1 MNSIHRLSRFRN
13 HTRRIFTVL
22 LFLICLTACC
32 ANAASELRLFF
43 PGEPD
48 SYLVVDA
55 QNHWGIQDAQG
66 NWIMKSEDALVP
78 QTSGL
83 SIVML
88 PFEGFTEGVGWFAHE
103 DRAGLIS
110 ADGEIILPPEYEL
123 RQVFLIDEA
132 LPKAFCDSTAIARK
146 DGVDHLI
153 DTRGRI
159 LDDLNAD
166 QIVPVDDTDRV
177 WYRKNDQIGI
187 TRRNG
192 QVITAPLYLSCIDSP
207 KNDAIAAQTETG
219 WGLLSENGAPLT
231 DFTYDSIEASG
242 QSGIFIVE
250 KDNRYGLL
258 GKDGREITAIDFNEI
273 SRFSEGFA
281 AAFQDSG
288 AGWINTAGEFIFE
301 IRFDDTRNF
310 HCGYAIFTK
319 RGKCGVIAADGRET
333 VPPIYQHIFAM
344 GYYAKAN
351 LDGQDIII
359 DLRSGTELIRMDE
372 NTLSALDS
380 NGGLYI
386 QDTDGIYQQ
395 YRIRNGST
403 EQVSTLRGLRELTDV
418 LENASVPA
426 SFPAELDS
434 STYLCTERGLPQKET
449 LLNKWVNGRALEI
462 TPVALDAIA
471 FAVNADNPISSL
483 SSEEIR
489 SIYAGKI
496 STWSQLGP
504 TYDADCIPSSPESN
518 EITDEPSAWLSRFM
532 NGKPLRTLPYAEI
545 IFDVSRWQPY
555 VNLPGAIGVGYASKI
570 AAKEDIKWIALDG
583 VAPTAAN
590 IRGNAYP
597 YVETLYLVTENGAD
611 DPNSA
616 ILREWLLSDDGQRF
630 LESCGY
636 TALREVK

>member
-1 MNSIHRLSRFRN
+1 MKKRKI
-13 HTRRIFTVL
+13 
-22 LFLICLTACC
+22 LFLFAFLLLILICATACC

-66 NWIMKSEDALVP
+66 NWIMKSEDVLVP
-78 QTSGL
+78 KTSGF
-83 SIVML
+83 SVVML

-103 DRAGLIS
+103 NRAGLIR

-123 RQVFLIDEA
+123 KQVFLIDEA
-132 LPKAFCDSTAIARK
+132 RPEAFCDGTAIARK

-153 DTRGRI
+153 DTQGRI
-159 LDDLNAD
+159 LDDLNVD
-166 QIVPVDDTDRV
+166 QIVSVDDTDRV

-187 TRRNG
+187 ALRNG

-207 KNDAIAAQTETG
+207 ENGAIAAQTATG

-242 QSGIFIVE
+242 QSGIFIAE
-250 KDNRYGLL
+250 KNNRYGLL
-258 GKDGREITAIDFNEI
+258 DRNGREITAIDFNEI

-281 AAFQDSG
+281 AAFRDG
-288 AGWINTAGEFIFE
+288 CAGWINAEGEFIFE
-301 IRFDDTRNF
+301 ERFDDTRNF

-319 RGKCGVIAADGRET
+319 HGNCGVIAADGRET
-333 VPPIYQHIFAM
+333 VPPIYQSIFTM
-344 GYYAKAN
+344 GHYAKAN
-351 LDGQDIII
+351 LNGQDIII
-359 DLRSGTELIRMDE
+359 DLRTGTELIRMDE

-380 NGGLYI
+380 NGGLCI
-386 QDTDGIYQQ
+386 QDADGIYQQ

-403 EQVSTLRGLRELTDV
+403 EPVSTLRGLRELTDV
-418 LENASVPA
+418 LENASIPA
-426 SFPAELDS
+426 SFPSESDS
-434 STYLCTERGLPQKET
+434 SAYLCTERGLPQKET
-449 LLNKWVNGRALEI
+449 LLNKWVNGRVLEI

-489 SIYAGKI
+489 SIYAGEI
-496 STWSQLGP
+496 STWSQLEP
-504 TYDADCIPSSPESN
+504 TYDADCITYSPESN
-518 EITDEPSAWLSRFM
+518 ETADEPSAWLSRFM
-532 NGKPLRTLPYAEI
+532 NGKPIRTLPYAEV
-545 IFDVSRWQPY
+545 IFDVNRWQPY
-555 VNLPGAIGVGYASKI
+555 VNLPGAIGVGYVSEI
-570 AAKEDIKWIALDG
+570 AAKEDVKWIALDG

-590 IRGNAYP
+590 IRSNAYP
-597 YVETLYLVTENGAD
+597 YVETLYLVTENGTD
-611 DPNSA
+611 DPYST
-616 ILREWLLSDDGQRF
+616 ILREWLLSDEGQRF

-636 TALREVK
+636 IALREVE

>member
-1 MNSIHRLSRFRN
+1 MKKRKILFP
-13 HTRRIFTVL
+13 FAFL
-22 LFLICLTACC
+22 LLILICATACC

-48 SYLVVDA
+48 SYLVVDV

-66 NWIMKSEDALVP
+66 NWIMKSEDVLVP
-78 QTSGL
+78 KTSGF
-83 SIVML
+83 SVVML

-103 DRAGLIS
+103 NRAGLIR

-123 RQVFLIDEA
+123 RHVFLIDEA
-132 LPKAFCDSTAIARK
+132 LPEAFCDGTAIARK

-153 DTRGRI
+153 DTQGRI

-166 QIVPVDDTDRV
+166 QILPVDDTDRV

-187 TRRNG
+187 ALRNG

-207 KNDAIAAQTETG
+207 KDGAIAAQTETG

-242 QSGIFIVE
+242 QSGIFIAE
-250 KDNRYGLL
+250 KNNRYGLL
-258 GKDGREITAIDFNEI
+258 DRNGREITAIDFNEI
-273 SRFSEGFA
+273 SSFSEGFA
-281 AAFQDSG
+281 AAFRDGG
-288 AGWINTAGEFIFE
+288 AGWINAAGEFIFE
-301 IRFDDTRNF
+301 ERFDDTRSF

-319 RGKCGVIAADGRET
+319 HGKCGVIAADGRET

-344 GYYAKAN
+344 GHYAKAN

-359 DLRSGTELIRMDE
+359 DLRTGTELIRMDE

-380 NGGLYI
+380 NGGLCI
-386 QDTDGIYQQ
+386 QDADGIYQQ

-403 EQVSTLRGLRELTDV
+403 EPVSTLRGLRELTDV
-418 LENASVPA
+418 LENASIPA
-426 SFPAELDS
+426 SFPSESDS
-434 STYLCTERGLPQKET
+434 SAYLCTERGLPQKEA
-449 LLNKWVNGRALEI
+449 LLNKWVNGRVLEI

-489 SIYAGKI
+489 SIYSGKI
-496 STWSQLGP
+496 STWSHLEP
-504 TYDADCIPSSPESN
+504 TYDADCIPYSPESN
-518 EITDEPSAWLSRFM
+518 ETTDEPSTWLSRFM
-532 NGKPLRTLPYAEI
+532 NGKPIRTLPYAEV
-545 IFDVSRWQPY
+545 IFDVNRWQPY
-555 VNLPGAIGVGYASKI
+555 VNLPGAIGVGYASEI
-570 AAKEDIKWIALDG
+570 AAKEDVKWIALDG

-590 IRGNAYP
+590 IRSNAYP
-597 YVETLYLVTENGAD
+597 YVETLYLVTENGTD
-611 DPNSA
+611 DPYST
-616 ILREWLLSDDGQRF
+616 ILREWLLSDEGQRF

-636 TALREVK
+636 TAPREVE